1 MTCTIEINQ
10 FLNNNLGAQQMI
22 NRTHVLGT
30 LLLALMLHASGAHS
44 ADTVITEGVGSTC
57 DDALRQAK
65 TQATERIAGSYL
77 NSQRSLRNDSML
89 EESVSEYTSGVV
101 TSFSILNTDGL
112 QPCKVRIQAVV
123 DIEKSKLLAPPI
135 ANNSVDL
142 GYIGSLV
149 DKRKDGISMA
159 MQLINRPEHFSVDMS
174 EMQFQNASG
183 RTQIEFDIRKIS
195 YSGQWQAD
203 IEALL
208 SVQKKPQIY
217 ERPGAASIGKGLLAL
232 VALPVL
238 IPAIIIA
245 APFMKP
251 EPKKEPQSPDSSL
264 CFQDTANPDLLNCYD
279 GSLATEV
286 MNQLTNMAYSVVLK
300 DPSNNLYRLAP
311 EQRISLLQEYWSPV
325 PLITEN
331 SSERRQR
338 FILVGV
344 SGLPRKEQLHIDDR
358 LLKQGMGLS
367 FVVGRFSLQ

>member
-1 MTCTIEINQ
+1 
-10 FLNNNLGAQQMI
+10 MI
-22 NRTHVLGT
+22 KRTHLFGA
-30 LLLALMLHASGAHS
+30 LLLALMLISSGARS
-44 ADTVITEGVGSTC
+44 ADTVIAEGIGTTC

-65 TQATERIAGSYL
+65 NLATERIAGSYV

-89 EESVSEYTSGVV
+89 EESVNEYTSGVV
-101 TSFSILNTDGL
+101 TSFSILSSDGQ
-112 QPCKVRIQAVV
+112 QPCKVKIQAVV

-142 GYIGSLV
+142 GHIGSLV
-149 DKRKDGISMA
+149 DKRKDGILIAS
-159 MQLINRPEHFSVDMS
+159 QLINRPEHFSVDMS
-174 EMQFQNASG
+174 EMTFQNASG

-195 YSGQWQAD
+195 YTGQWQAD
-203 IEALL
+203 LEALL

-232 VALPVL
+232 VALPIL

-251 EPKKEPQSPDSSL
+251 EPKKEPQNPENSL
-264 CFQDTANPDLLNCYD
+264 CFQDSSNRDQFNCYD

-286 MNQLTNMAYSVVLK
+286 MNQLYNMAYSVVLK

-311 EQRISLLQEYWSPV
+311 EQRISLLQEYWAPV

-338 FILVGV
+338 FIIVGA
-344 SGLPRKEQLHIDDR
+344 SGLPRKENLYIDDR

-367 FVVGRFSLQ
+367 FVVGRFSAQ